1 MKNNLSSIFVRYLI
15 LILAALPGMG
25 LFYLI
30 FSPLTIYPVFGLL
43 SLFFDASFCNACNV
57 ANTIL
62 VNQFSIE
69 IIGSC
74 IAGSAYY
81 FLLILNLATPNI
93 KIKPRLK
100 MLFGG
105 FLVFLVM
112 NILRIFFMS
121 LMYINGSALFD
132 FAHKLIWWI
141 GTTIFVLAIWF
152 IEVKMFKVKEIPFY
166 SDVQFLYKG
175 TKKKRK

>member
-1 MKNNLSSIFVRYLI
+1 MKNNLRSIFIRYLI
-15 LILAALPGMG
+15 LVLAALPGLG
-25 LFYLI
+25 IFYFI
-30 FSPLTIYPVFGLL
+30 FSPLTVYPVFWLL
-43 SLFFDASFCNACNV
+43 SLFFEPSFCTSCGAI
-57 ANTIL
+57 NTIL
-62 VNQFSIE
+62 IDNFRIE

-100 MLFGG
+100 MLLGG

-121 LMYINGSALFD
+121 LMYMDSSALFD
-132 FAHKLIWWI
+132 FAHKFIWYI
-141 GTTIFVLAIWF
+141 GTTIFILGIWF
-152 IEVKMFKVKEIPFY
+152 VQVKMFKIKDIPFY
-166 SDVQFLYKG
+166 SDVKLLYKG
-175 TKKKRK
+175 TKRK